1 MLRTFVC
8 ALCRARMFAGRLVCV
23 VLSYVCLC
31 CGCLRCGYSSRW
43 SCVCLSW
50 LGCLGCF
57 ELFELFRLCFFY
69 FIIILVLFFR
79 VR

>member
-57 ELFELFRLCFFY
+57 ELFELFRLC
-69 FIIILVLFFR
+69 
-79 VR
+79 